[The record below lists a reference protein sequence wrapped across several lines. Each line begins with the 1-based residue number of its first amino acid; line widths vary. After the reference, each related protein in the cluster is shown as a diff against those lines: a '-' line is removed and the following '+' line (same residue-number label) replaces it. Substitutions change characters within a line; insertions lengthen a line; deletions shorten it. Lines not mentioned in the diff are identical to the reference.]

1 MTTGN
6 KRYPTRTHEVLG
18 VEVDEEFEI
27 IDYPG
32 VTFLV
37 PENGWMYVKW
47 PSGKKI
53 AGQDYWASAINH
65 GITRRPRLTQE
76 QIKELKA
83 LLVFDKKWLVKEVE
97 SLGAVMAFSEKP
109 TREEDGG
116 WWSDEIENNFVMTLP
131 LGAAVNGLVSSS
143 DNAPLDIVATLKA
156 AGVEVEK

>member
-53 AGQDYWASAINH
+53 AGQDYWASAINQ
-65 GITRRPRLTQE
+65 GITRRPRLTADQVE
-76 QIKELKA
+76 A
-83 LLVFDKKWLVKEVE
+83 LTALCRVFGCKWLVYDEKRDLALASKRKPSRAE
-97 SLGAVMAFSEKP
+97 SVGEWDFKGATLDV
-109 TREEDGG
+109 
-116 WWSDEIENNFVMTLP
+116 WLSDELMAIAP
-131 LGAAVNGLVSSS
+131 Q
-143 DNAPLDIVATLKA
+143 DAPLDIVATLKA
-156 AGVEVEK
+156 AGVEVE